1 MEHLSIRKLIFEYEL
16 CFINFYEILGQMEF
30 IYEWTD
36 WSVFKRDQRD
46 NFILV
51 ESSSLSWSNSQFIS
65 SLLSNSRTIHS

>member
-51 ESSSLSWSNSQFIS
+51 ENSSLIWSNSQFIS